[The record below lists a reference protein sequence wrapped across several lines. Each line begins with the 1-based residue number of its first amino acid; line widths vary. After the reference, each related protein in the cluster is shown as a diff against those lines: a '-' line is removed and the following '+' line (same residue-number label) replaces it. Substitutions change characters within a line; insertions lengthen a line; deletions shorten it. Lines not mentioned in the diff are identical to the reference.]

1 MNNYVLYYPSIEFKD
16 YSWLWSASLLY
27 DRVYRIV
34 PDGIIPNDPPNV
46 QVLTET
52 GELGIQIKPDPYL
65 QQTSKEFTELIDSGK
80 SFDATYRPF
89 RTNSY
94 TRLHFD
100 KIEREL
106 RDSLIENGKAIVD
119 GDWLHVPKKFG
130 DLYMT
135 YLADNISQRNHLQML
150 TDETTAWAGATVFKY
165 KGELTQRTDSSKVQ
179 QLATL
184 TIRDFTPENILDIRP
199 EDIVRFRE
207 NLRDERIRFMEAIQ
221 SSAQRISDC
230 KDEGVYQD
238 QIDDIKKEIESALK
252 DYRNSLSAINAR
264 TLTGSKV
271 VQFPILTSVA
281 QSILGLN
288 LDPTNLIMISTLGIG
303 LGIINSL
310 LGRSQNIR
318 RLEKESDYSYLI
330 HVDQNLNRYRR
341 LSDINSF
348 TSQMIRTCIDD

>member
-16 YSWLWSASLLY
+16 YSWLWRASLLY

-46 QVLTET
+46 QVLTES
-52 GELGIQIKPDPYL
+52 GELGIQIKPDSYL
-65 QQTSKEFTELIDSGK
+65 QQTSKEFTKLIDSGK
-80 SFDATYRPF
+80 SFDATYRRF
-89 RTNSY
+89 STNSY

-100 KIEREL
+100 KIE
-106 RDSLIENGKAIVD
+106 DSLREALIDNGKAIVD
-119 GDWLHVPKKFG
+119 GDWLFVPKKFG

-135 YLADNISQRNHLQML
+135 FLAENISVRNNLQLL
-150 TDETTAWAGATVFKY
+150 TDEPTAWAGATVFKY
-165 KGELTQRTDSSKVQ
+165 KGELTPKTDSDKVQ

-199 EDIVRFRE
+199 KDIVRFRE
-207 NLRDERIRFMEAIQ
+207 RYRDERIRFMEAIQ

-230 KDEGVYQD
+230 EDEGVYQD
-238 QIDDIKKEIESALK
+238 QIDDIKKEIESALE
-252 DYRNSLSAINAR
+252 DYRDSLFAINAR

-281 QSILGLN
+281 QSILGLS
-288 LDPTNLIMISTLGIG
+288 LDPSKQIMISALGIG
-303 LGIINSL
+303 MGVINSL
-310 LGRSQNIR
+310 LGRYQNIR
-318 RLEKESDYSYLI
+318 RLERESDYSYLI
-330 HVDQNLNRYRR
+330 HIDRNLSLYGR

>member
-106 RDSLIENGKAIVD
+106 RDSLIKNSKAIVD
-119 GDWLHVPKKFG
+119 GDWLHVPKNFG
-130 DLYMT
+130 NIYMA

-207 NLRDERIRFMEAIQ
+207 NFRDERIRFMKAIQ

-230 KDEGVYQD
+230 EDEGVYQD

-288 LDPTNLIMISTLGIG
+288 LDPSQQIMISALGIG

-341 LSDINSF
+341 LNDINSF